1 MGLYVYFLEYEVRIA
16 RNINN
21 FLESDEIDNFEV

>member
-1 MGLYVYFLEYEVRIA
+1 MGLYVYFLEYEVRIV